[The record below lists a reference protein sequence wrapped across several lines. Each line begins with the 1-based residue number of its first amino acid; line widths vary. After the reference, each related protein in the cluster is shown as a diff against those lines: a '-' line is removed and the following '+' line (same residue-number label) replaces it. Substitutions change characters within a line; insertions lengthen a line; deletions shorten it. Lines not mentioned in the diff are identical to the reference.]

1 MLHTVLDRS
10 PRALST
16 GASGTQPKGIPM
28 ELREYAQLDA
38 TALSRLVRA
47 GKVTACEVESVAR
60 QALASTD
67 CVLNGLALPPFNPA
81 LDHAA
86 GGPLCGVPFLIKDSG
101 PMAKGVPF
109 FCGSRSV
116 KGAFARSDSVLMRRI
131 RAAGFVTLGL
141 TTVPEMTLSF
151 STESAKYGPTRNPWA
166 LARGVG
172 GSSGGAAALVA
183 AGAVPIAHGN
193 DGAGSIR
200 VPASC
205 CGLVGLKPSR
215 GRTPCGPDLGEA
227 QFGMSQEFGLTRTV
241 RDAALYLDAIGGP
254 DLGDKYPLPAPDVP
268 YVNELTKEPGR
279 LRVALTTRAWSD
291 APVDR
296 EVSSATITAGQM
308 LDQIGHIVTE
318 ASPEL
323 DWEALIECLAGSAL
337 ANAAPFLRAPRRQPA
352 EMEAV
357 SRRIL
362 EGAETLT
369 ALDLL
374 AAFDAQNRLTRSLA
388 RFFEH
393 YDLLVTPTLAQL
405 PAPHGT
411 LRYDDPGHSV
421 TSWLRALFDYG
432 PFTPPF
438 NISGQ
443 PAISLPLAQSADGL
457 PIGVQIIAR
466 FGREDLLFRIAAQ
479 LEQAMPWRDRA
490 PEIFV
495 GKSGTTPSLTR
506 NPRA

>member
-1 MLHTVLDRS
+1 
-10 PRALST
+10 
-16 GASGTQPKGIPM
+16 M

-47 GKVTACEVESVAR
+47 GEITAGEVESVAR
-60 QALASTD
+60 QALAWSD
-67 CVLNGLALPPFNPA
+67 GVLNGLALPQFSPA
-81 LDHAA
+81 LDHTVD
-86 GGPLCGVPFLIKDSG
+86 GPLCGVPFLIKDSG

-116 KGAFARSDSVLMRRI
+116 KGAVARSDSEVMRRA
-131 RAAGFVTLGL
+131 RAAGLVTLGL

-151 STESAKYGPTRNPWA
+151 STESAKYGRTRNPWDPE
-166 LARGVG
+166 RGVG

-205 CGLVGLKPSR
+205 CGLVGLKPTR

-241 RDAALYLDAIGGP
+241 RDAAIYLDVIGGP
-254 DLGDKYPLPAPDVP
+254 DRGDKYPLPAPDAP
-268 YVNELTKEPGR
+268 YVSELTKEPGR

-296 EVSSATITAGQM
+296 EVAAATMATGRT
-308 LDQIGHIVTE
+308 LDEMGHVVAEVT
-318 ASPEL
+318 PRL
-323 DWEALIECLAGSAL
+323 DWEAVIQCLAASATC
-337 ANAAPFLRAPRRQPA
+337 AAAPFLGAPRPPDPA

-362 EGAETLT
+362 EDAQTLT
-369 ALDLL
+369 ALELM
-374 AAFDAQNRLTRSLA
+374 AAFDAQNRVTRLLA
-388 RFFEH
+388 RFFDD

-411 LRYDDPGHSV
+411 LRYDDPAHSV
-421 TSWLRALFDYG
+421 TSWLRTLFDYG

-443 PAISLPLAQSADGL
+443 PAISLPLAQSPGGL
-457 PIGVQIIAR
+457 PIGVHIVAP
-466 FGREDLLFRIAAQ
+466 FGREDLLFRVAAH
-479 LEQAMPWRDRA
+479 LEHAMPWTHRI

-495 GKSGTTPSLTR
+495 GDSRSHVAS
-506 NPRA
+506 RAKHASST